1 MRPLINFL
9 RRVKHYT
16 CGSTVNTINFFSWQM
31 YYIIMK
37 SKKVA
42 LITGITGQDGAYLAK
57 LLLDKDYEVYGIFR
71 RVSSP
76 NFWRL
81 QTLGIESKVNLIPA
95 DITDFSSI
103 LEAIKFTSPDEV
115 YHLAAQS
122 FVGSSF
128 ESPIATA
135 QITGVSTL
143 NLLEAIRQV
152 DPTIKFYFAATSEL
166 YGNTKYDEKINE
178 ETPFN
183 PASPY
188 AVAKLYSYWI
198 TKVYKESYKIFA
210 ANGILFNHES
220 ELRGL
225 EFVTRKISNG
235 VARIYLGLSNEL
247 RLGNLEARRD
257 WGYAPEYVEAMW
269 MMLQQ
274 DKPEDFVIATGES
287 HSVREFVEEA
297 FNYVGLDR
305 TKYVKIDKRFFR
317 PLDVNEL
324 VGDYSKAKQKLG
336 WEPKTKFKELVR
348 KMVDADIERW
358 RKWLKG
364 ERIPFDAP
372 YYDENSL
379 NIITRGL
386 RV

>member
-1 MRPLINFL
+1 MVL
-9 RRVKHYT
+9 R
-16 CGSTVNTINFFSWQM
+16 
-31 YYIIMK
+31 MK
-37 SKKVA
+37 GKKVA

-57 LLLDKDYEVYGIFR
+57 LLLEKGYEVYGIFR
-71 RVSSP
+71 RISSP

-81 QTLGIESKVNLIPA
+81 QALGIENKVNLIPA

-103 LEAIKFTSPDEV
+103 LEAIKYSSPDEV

-122 FVGSSF
+122 FVEASF

-152 DPTIKFYFAATSEL
+152 DPSIKFYFAATSEL
-166 YGNTKYDEKINE
+166 YGNVKHGGKINE
-178 ETPFN
+178 ETPFS

-188 AVAKLYSYWI
+188 AVAKLYGYWI
-198 TKVYKESYKIFA
+198 TKVYRESYKIFA
-210 ANGILFNHES
+210 VNGILFNHES

-225 EFVTRKISNG
+225 EFVTRKISNA
-235 VARIYLGLSNEL
+235 VAKIYLGLSNEL
-247 RLGNLEARRD
+247 RLGNLDAKRD

-274 DKPEDFVIATGES
+274 DQPEDFVIATGES

-297 FNYVGLDR
+297 FSYVGLDW
-305 TKYVKIDKRFFR
+305 TKYVKIDKRFIR
-317 PLDVNEL
+317 PLDVNIL
-324 VGDYSKAKQKLG
+324 VGDYSKAKEKLG
-336 WEPKTKFKELVR
+336 WEPKTSFKQLVR
-348 KMVDADIERW
+348 KMVNADIERW
-358 RKWLKG
+358 SKWLKG
-364 ERIPFDAP
+364 EKIPFDAP
-372 YYDENSL
+372 YYDESSL
-379 NIITRGL
+379 NIITKGL